1 MAKDRMKKQSFT
13 IQNLAVPLKM
23 ALMASATAVKRSVP
37 VRLAMSIAL
46 APALLISMSF
56 AQKCLAPPDALS
68 HPSATTADG
77 SAAAANVSTGAAE
90 TQLPGSSNTDL
101 GGERTAI
108 ARLDPT
114 SVAA

>member
-37 VRLAMSIAL
+37 VRLSIAL